1 MLEHQKSF
9 ERRTSS
15 STCFP
20 FYNSHFEGLYAHRI
34 DLELTFHEQYIV
46 ERNKRESKSK
56 KAVLRPFLRLSIAAA
71 ASIAF
76 VIFLWPKEQ
85 NNREEFTEDVLSEM
99 YALGYIDM
107 EDLYTYVDTDSLEM
121 NDLDLDADIYFDYYN
136 NLDYLEL

>member
-1 MLEHQKSF
+1 MEKEKLHTINP
-9 ERRTSS
+9 ERL
-15 STCFP
+15 
-20 FYNSHFEGLYAHRI
+20 N
-34 DLELTFHEQYIV
+34 ELKARLHGIPEQYIV

-56 KAVLRPFLRLSIAAA
+56 KAVLRPFLSLSIAAA

-85 NNREEFTEDVLSEM
+85 NNSEEFTKDVLSEM

-121 NDLDLDADIYFDYYN
+121 NDLELDADIYLDYYN

>member
-1 MLEHQKSF
+1 MEKEKLHTINP
-9 ERRTSS
+9 ERL
-15 STCFP
+15 
-20 FYNSHFEGLYAHRI
+20 N
-34 DLELTFHEQYIV
+34 ELRARLHGIPEQYIV

-56 KAVLRPFLRLSIAAA
+56 KAILRPFLRLSIAAA

-121 NDLDLDADIYFDYYN
+121 NDLELDADIYLDYYN

>member
-1 MLEHQKSF
+1 MEKEKLHTINP
-9 ERRTSS
+9 ERL
-15 STCFP
+15 
-20 FYNSHFEGLYAHRI
+20 N
-34 DLELTFHEQYIV
+34 ELRARLHGIPEQYIV
-46 ERNKRESKSK
+46 ERNKRESRSK

-121 NDLDLDADIYFDYYN
+121 NDLDLDADIYLDYYN

>member
-1 MLEHQKSF
+1 MEKEKLHTINP
-9 ERRTSS
+9 ERL
-15 STCFP
+15 
-20 FYNSHFEGLYAHRI
+20 N
-34 DLELTFHEQYIV
+34 ELKARLHGIPEQYIV

-56 KAVLRPFLRLSIAAA
+56 KAILRPFLRLSIAAA

-85 NNREEFTEDVLSEM
+85 NNSEEFTKDVLSEM

-107 EDLYTYVDTDSLEM
+107 EDLYTYVDMDSLEM
-121 NDLDLDADIYFDYYN
+121 NDLELDADIYLDYYN

>member
-1 MLEHQKSF
+1 MEKEKLHTINP
-9 ERRTSS
+9 ERL
-15 STCFP
+15 
-20 FYNSHFEGLYAHRI
+20 N
-34 DLELTFHEQYIV
+34 ELKAQLHGIPEQYIV

-85 NNREEFTEDVLSEM
+85 NNSEEFTKDVLSEM

-121 NDLDLDADIYFDYYN
+121 NDLELDADIYLDYYN

>member
-1 MLEHQKSF
+1 MEKEKLHTINP
-9 ERRTSS
+9 ERL
-15 STCFP
+15 
-20 FYNSHFEGLYAHRI
+20 N
-34 DLELTFHEQYIV
+34 ELKARLHGIPEQYIV

-85 NNREEFTEDVLSEM
+85 NNSEEFTKDILSEM

-121 NDLDLDADIYFDYYN
+121 NDLELDADIYLDYYN

>member
-1 MLEHQKSF
+1 MEKEKLHTINP
-9 ERRTSS
+9 ERL
-15 STCFP
+15 
-20 FYNSHFEGLYAHRI
+20 N
-34 DLELTFHEQYIV
+34 ELKARLHGIPEQYIV

-107 EDLYTYVDTDSLEM
+107 EDLYTYVDMDSLEM
-121 NDLDLDADIYFDYYN
+121 NDLELDADIYLDYYN

>member
-1 MLEHQKSF
+1 MEKEKLHTINP
-9 ERRTSS
+9 ERL
-15 STCFP
+15 
-20 FYNSHFEGLYAHRI
+20 N
-34 DLELTFHEQYIV
+34 ELKARLHGIPEQYIV

-85 NNREEFTEDVLSEM
+85 NNREEFTKDVLSEM

-121 NDLDLDADIYFDYYN
+121 NDLELDADIYLDYYN

>member
-1 MLEHQKSF
+1 MEKEELHTINP
-9 ERRTSS
+9 ERL
-15 STCFP
+15 
-20 FYNSHFEGLYAHRI
+20 N
-34 DLELTFHEQYIV
+34 ELKAQLHGIPEQYIV

-85 NNREEFTEDVLSEM
+85 NNSEEFTKDVLSEM

-107 EDLYTYVDTDSLEM
+107 EDLYTYVDMDSLEM
-121 NDLDLDADIYFDYYN
+121 NDLELDADIYLDYYN

>member
-1 MLEHQKSF
+1 MEKEKLHTVNP
-9 ERRTSS
+9 ERL
-15 STCFP
+15 
-20 FYNSHFEGLYAHRI
+20 N
-34 DLELTFHEQYIV
+34 ELKARLHGIPEQYIV
-46 ERNKRESKSK
+46 DRNKRESKSK

-121 NDLDLDADIYFDYYN
+121 NDLDLDADIYLDYYN

>member
-1 MLEHQKSF
+1 MEKEKLHTINP
-9 ERRTSS
+9 ERL
-15 STCFP
+15 
-20 FYNSHFEGLYAHRI
+20 N
-34 DLELTFHEQYIV
+34 ELKARLHGIPEQYIV

-85 NNREEFTEDVLSEM
+85 NNSEEFIKDVLSEM

-121 NDLDLDADIYFDYYN
+121 NDLELDADIYLDYYN

>member
-1 MLEHQKSF
+1 MKKEKLHTINP
-9 ERRTSS
+9 ERL
-15 STCFP
+15 
-20 FYNSHFEGLYAHRI
+20 N
-34 DLELTFHEQYIV
+34 ELRARLHGIPEQYIV

-121 NDLDLDADIYFDYYN
+121 NDLDLDADIYLDYYN

>member
-1 MLEHQKSF
+1 MEKEKLHTINP
-9 ERRTSS
+9 ERL
-15 STCFP
+15 
-20 FYNSHFEGLYAHRI
+20 N
-34 DLELTFHEQYIV
+34 ELRARLHGIPEQYIV

-85 NNREEFTEDVLSEM
+85 NNSEEFTKDVLSEM

-121 NDLDLDADIYFDYYN
+121 NDLELDADIYFDYYN

>member
-1 MLEHQKSF
+1 MEKEKLHTINP
-9 ERRTSS
+9 ERL
-15 STCFP
+15 
-20 FYNSHFEGLYAHRI
+20 N
-34 DLELTFHEQYIV
+34 ELRARLHGIPEQYIV

-85 NNREEFTEDVLSEM
+85 NNSEEFTKDVLSEM

-107 EDLYTYVDTDSLEM
+107 EDLYTYVDMNSLEM
-121 NDLDLDADIYFDYYN
+121 NDLELDADIYLDYYN

>member
-1 MLEHQKSF
+1 MEKEKLHTINP
-9 ERRTSS
+9 ERL
-15 STCFP
+15 
-20 FYNSHFEGLYAHRI
+20 N
-34 DLELTFHEQYIV
+34 ELRARLHGIPEQYIV

-85 NNREEFTEDVLSEM
+85 NNSEEFTEDVLSEM

-121 NDLDLDADIYFDYYN
+121 NDLDLDADIYLDYYN

>member
-1 MLEHQKSF
+1 MEKEKLHTINP
-9 ERRTSS
+9 ERL
-15 STCFP
+15 
-20 FYNSHFEGLYAHRI
+20 N
-34 DLELTFHEQYIV
+34 ELKARLHGIPEQYIV

-56 KAVLRPFLRLSIAAA
+56 KAILRQFLRLSIAAA

-85 NNREEFTEDVLSEM
+85 NNSEEFIKDVLSEM

-121 NDLDLDADIYFDYYN
+121 NDLELDADIYLDYYN

>member
-1 MLEHQKSF
+1 MEKEKLHTINP
-9 ERRTSS
+9 ERL
-15 STCFP
+15 
-20 FYNSHFEGLYAHRI
+20 N
-34 DLELTFHEQYIV
+34 ELRARLHGIPEQYIV

-56 KAVLRPFLRLSIAAA
+56 KAILRPFLRLSIAAA

-85 NNREEFTEDVLSEM
+85 NNSEEFTKDVLSEM

-121 NDLDLDADIYFDYYN
+121 NDLELDADIYLDYYN

>member
-1 MLEHQKSF
+1 MEKEKLHTINP
-9 ERRTSS
+9 ERL
-15 STCFP
+15 
-20 FYNSHFEGLYAHRI
+20 N
-34 DLELTFHEQYIV
+34 ELKARLHGIPEQYIV

-56 KAVLRPFLRLSIAAA
+56 KAILRPFLRLSIAAA

-85 NNREEFTEDVLSEM
+85 NNSEEFTKDVLSEM

-121 NDLDLDADIYFDYYN
+121 NYLELDADIYLDYYN

>member
-1 MLEHQKSF
+1 L
-9 ERRTSS
+9 
-15 STCFP
+15 
-20 FYNSHFEGLYAHRI
+20 N
-34 DLELTFHEQYIV
+34 ELKAQLHGIPEQYIV

-85 NNREEFTEDVLSEM
+85 NNSEEFTKDVLSEM

-121 NDLDLDADIYFDYYN
+121 NDLELDADIYLDYYN

>member
-1 MLEHQKSF
+1 MEKEKLHTINP
-9 ERRTSS
+9 ERL
-15 STCFP
+15 
-20 FYNSHFEGLYAHRI
+20 N
-34 DLELTFHEQYIV
+34 ELKARLHGIPEQYNV
-46 ERNKRESKSK
+46 ERNERESKSK

-85 NNREEFTEDVLSEM
+85 NNSEEFTKDVLSEM

-121 NDLDLDADIYFDYYN
+121 NDLELDADIYLDYYN

>member
-1 MLEHQKSF
+1 MEKEKLHTINP
-9 ERRTSS
+9 ERL
-15 STCFP
+15 
-20 FYNSHFEGLYAHRI
+20 N
-34 DLELTFHEQYIV
+34 ELRSRLHGIPEQYIV

-85 NNREEFTEDVLSEM
+85 NNSEEFTKDVLSEM

-107 EDLYTYVDTDSLEM
+107 EDLYTYVDMDSLEM
-121 NDLDLDADIYFDYYN
+121 NDLELDADIYLDYYN

>member
-1 MLEHQKSF
+1 MEKEKLHTINP
-9 ERRTSS
+9 ERL
-15 STCFP
+15 
-20 FYNSHFEGLYAHRI
+20 N
-34 DLELTFHEQYIV
+34 ELKAQLHGIPEQYIV

-85 NNREEFTEDVLSEM
+85 NNSEEFTKDILSEM

-121 NDLDLDADIYFDYYN
+121 NDLELDADIYLDYYN

>member
-1 MLEHQKSF
+1 MEKEKLHTINP
-9 ERRTSS
+9 ERL
-15 STCFP
+15 
-20 FYNSHFEGLYAHRI
+20 N
-34 DLELTFHEQYIV
+34 ELRARLHGIPEQYIV

-85 NNREEFTEDVLSEM
+85 NNSEEFTKDILSEM

-121 NDLDLDADIYFDYYN
+121 NDLELDADIYLDYYN

>member
-1 MLEHQKSF
+1 MEKEKLHTINP
-9 ERRTSS
+9 ERL
-15 STCFP
+15 
-20 FYNSHFEGLYAHRI
+20 N
-34 DLELTFHEQYIV
+34 ELRARLHGIPEQYIV

-121 NDLDLDADIYFDYYN
+121 NDLELDADIYLDYYN

>member
-1 MLEHQKSF
+1 MEKEKLHTINP
-9 ERRTSS
+9 ERL
-15 STCFP
+15 
-20 FYNSHFEGLYAHRI
+20 N
-34 DLELTFHEQYIV
+34 ELKARLHGIPEQHIV

-85 NNREEFTEDVLSEM
+85 NNSEEFTKDVLSEM

-121 NDLDLDADIYFDYYN
+121 NDLELDADIYLDYYN

>member
-1 MLEHQKSF
+1 MEKEKLHTINP
-9 ERRTSS
+9 ERL
-15 STCFP
+15 
-20 FYNSHFEGLYAHRI
+20 N
-34 DLELTFHEQYIV
+34 ELKARLHGIPEQYIV

-85 NNREEFTEDVLSEM
+85 NNSEEFTKDVLSEM

-107 EDLYTYVDTDSLEM
+107 EDLYTYVDMDSLEM
-121 NDLDLDADIYFDYYN
+121 NDLELDADIYLDYYN

>member
-1 MLEHQKSF
+1 MEKEKLHTINP
-9 ERRTSS
+9 ERL
-15 STCFP
+15 
-20 FYNSHFEGLYAHRI
+20 N
-34 DLELTFHEQYIV
+34 ELKARLHGIPEQYIV

-121 NDLDLDADIYFDYYN
+121 NDLDLDADIYLDYYN

>member
-1 MLEHQKSF
+1 MEKEKLHTINP
-9 ERRTSS
+9 ERL
-15 STCFP
+15 
-20 FYNSHFEGLYAHRI
+20 N
-34 DLELTFHEQYIV
+34 ELRARLHGIPEQYIV

-107 EDLYTYVDTDSLEM
+107 EDLYTYFDTDSLEM
-121 NDLDLDADIYFDYYN
+121 NDLELDADIYFDYYN

>member
-1 MLEHQKSF
+1 MEKEKLHTINP
-9 ERRTSS
+9 ERL
-15 STCFP
+15 
-20 FYNSHFEGLYAHRI
+20 N
-34 DLELTFHEQYIV
+34 ELKARLHGIPEQYIV

-56 KAVLRPFLRLSIAAA
+56 KAILRPFLRLSIAAA

-85 NNREEFTEDVLSEM
+85 NNREEFTKDVLSEM

-107 EDLYTYVDTDSLEM
+107 EDLYTYVDMDSLEM
-121 NDLDLDADIYFDYYN
+121 NYLELDADIYLDYYN

>member
-1 MLEHQKSF
+1 MEKEKLHTINP
-9 ERRTSS
+9 ERL
-15 STCFP
+15 
-20 FYNSHFEGLYAHRI
+20 N
-34 DLELTFHEQYIV
+34 ELKARLHGIPEQYIV
-46 ERNKRESKSK
+46 ERNKRESRSK

-121 NDLDLDADIYFDYYN
+121 NDLELDADIYLDYYN

>member
-1 MLEHQKSF
+1 MEKEKLHTINP
-9 ERRTSS
+9 ERL
-15 STCFP
+15 
-20 FYNSHFEGLYAHRI
+20 N
-34 DLELTFHEQYIV
+34 ELKARLHGIPEQYIV
-46 ERNKRESKSK
+46 DRNKRESKSK

-76 VIFLWPKEQ
+76 VIFLWPKKQ

-121 NDLDLDADIYFDYYN
+121 NDLDLDADIYLDYYN

>member
-1 MLEHQKSF
+1 MEKEKLHTINP
-9 ERRTSS
+9 ERL
-15 STCFP
+15 
-20 FYNSHFEGLYAHRI
+20 N
-34 DLELTFHEQYIV
+34 ELRARLHGIPEQYIV

-56 KAVLRPFLRLSIAAA
+56 KAILRPFLRLSIAAA

-85 NNREEFTEDVLSEM
+85 NNSEEFTKDILSEM

-107 EDLYTYVDTDSLEM
+107 EDLYTYVDMDSLEM
-121 NDLDLDADIYFDYYN
+121 NDLELDADIYLDYYN

>member
-1 MLEHQKSF
+1 MEKEKLHTINP
-9 ERRTSS
+9 ERL
-15 STCFP
+15 
-20 FYNSHFEGLYAHRI
+20 N
-34 DLELTFHEQYIV
+34 ELKARLHGIPEQYIV
-46 ERNKRESKSK
+46 DRNKRESKSK
-56 KAVLRPFLRLSIAAA
+56 KAILRPFLRLSIAAA

-121 NDLDLDADIYFDYYN
+121 NDLDLDADIYLDYYN

>member
-1 MLEHQKSF
+1 MEKEKLHTINP
-9 ERRTSS
+9 ERL
-15 STCFP
+15 
-20 FYNSHFEGLYAHRI
+20 N
-34 DLELTFHEQYIV
+34 ELKARLHGIPEQYIV

-56 KAVLRPFLRLSIAAA
+56 KAILRPFLRLSIAAA

-85 NNREEFTEDVLSEM
+85 NNREEFTKDVLPEM

-107 EDLYTYVDTDSLEM
+107 EDLYTYVDMDSLEM
-121 NDLDLDADIYFDYYN
+121 NYLELDADIYLDYYN